1 MGTSSVA
8 RPQSDGYQRIANP
21 LHTFIVL
28 AAAGAMAFRGAM
40 NVNQMRTAMNLNRIR
55 MYERTIIGELAMLA
69 LVLLGVVLARS
80 PLTTVLGE
88 HWRSVRQVLR
98 DLGIGIAFSIVS
110 TLLLSTFDSLL
121 HGHDTERAVQFILPH
136 GRLEMTLWV
145 ALSVTAGICE
155 ESIYRGYL
163 QRQFTALS
171 RNAPIGILLQAS
183 AFGLAHSYQGWH
195 GAVAIAV
202 EGVLLGAL
210 AHWRKSVRP
219 GMISHA
225 WKDAWAPLL
234 MSLPKH

>member
-1 MGTSSVA
+1 MGTSVLAPSK
-8 RPQSDGYQRIANP
+8 SDAYQRIANP

-28 AAAGAMAFRGAM
+28 AAAGVMAFRGAM
-40 NVNQMRTAMNLNRIR
+40 NVNLMRTALNFNRVR
-55 MYERTIIGELAMLA
+55 MYERTIVTELAMLA
-69 LVLLGVVLARS
+69 LVLLGVALARS

-88 HWRSVRQVLR
+88 RWRSLRQVLL

-110 TLLLSTFDSLL
+110 TLLLSTFNSVL
-121 HGHDTERAVQFILPH
+121 HSADTDRAVRFILPH
-136 GRLEMTLWV
+136 GRFEMAIWV

-155 ESIYRGYL
+155 EAIYRGYL
-163 QRQFTALS
+163 QRQFMAMT

-195 GAVAIAV
+195 GAVAIAI
-202 EGVLLGAL
+202 EGALLGAL
-210 AHWRKSVRP
+210 AYWRKSVRP

-225 WKDAWAPLL
+225 WKDALAPLL

>member
-1 MGTSSVA
+1 MGTSVLAPSK
-8 RPQSDGYQRIANP
+8 SDAYQRIANP

-28 AAAGAMAFRGAM
+28 AAAGVMAFRGAM
-40 NVNQMRTAMNLNRIR
+40 NVNLMRTALNFNRVR
-55 MYERTIIGELAMLA
+55 MYERTIVTELAMLA
-69 LVLLGVVLARS
+69 LVLLGVALARS

-88 HWRSVRQVLR
+88 RWRSLRQVLL

-110 TLLLSTFDSLL
+110 TLLLSTLNSLL
-121 HGHDTERAVQFILPH
+121 HSADTDRAVRFILPH
-136 GRLEMTLWV
+136 GRFEMAIWV

-155 ESIYRGYL
+155 EAIYRGYL
-163 QRQFTALS
+163 QRQFMAMT

-195 GAVAIAV
+195 GAVAIAI
-202 EGVLLGAL
+202 EGALLGAL
-210 AHWRKSVRP
+210 AYWRKSVRP

-225 WKDAWAPLL
+225 WKDALAPLL